1 MFAKKAVL
9 SASLVFLL
17 FLGVGFGA
25 KKAEA
30 ASLSISPS
38 SGSFQTGATFLVNFL
53 VSSSEQAT
61 NAVSGVISFPAE
73 NVEVVSLSKA
83 GSLIGLW
90 VQEPSFSNSSGSINF
105 EGIILNPG
113 FSGSG
118 GKVLTANFRA
128 KAAGT
133 GKISFVNGMVLAN
146 DGQGTNILKTLGS
159 ANISIQGTA
168 VVSPAALRLRSRG
181 RAVRLLRQILLLL
194 PTPSRINGTA
204 IPIPS
209 SYGKF
214 QKG

>member
-30 ASLSISPS
+30 ASLSVSPS
-38 SGSFQTGATFLVNFL
+38 SGSFQTGATFYVNFL
-53 VSSSEQAT
+53 VSSPNQAA
-61 NAVSGVISFPAE
+61 NAVSGVVSFSSE
-73 NVEVVSLSKA
+73 NLEVVSLSKD
-83 GSLIGLW
+83 GSLISLW

-113 FSGSG
+113 FSGDG

-128 KAAGT
+128 KAAGL

-146 DGQGTNILKTLGS
+146 NGQGTN
-159 ANISIQGTA
+159 
-168 VVSPAALRLRSRG
+168 
-181 RAVRLLRQILLLL
+181 
-194 PTPSRINGTA
+194 
-204 IPIPS
+204 
-209 SYGKF
+209 
-214 QKG
+214 